1 MLAAVLLQGEIS
13 TVSDLMTDNTSH
25 NEAKQQVGITGI
37 CIRQH
42 CAGCG
47 HGVCGLLQVPD
58 TGGVYFVPAFGGLL
72 APHWEED
79 ARGTLLG
86 MTGQPQGKW
95 RVGVLGGT
103 FCTGVAQSCHWPS
116 ACGMHR
122 GAHLKECAGAH
133 TCEAHSLELH
143 TLLILA
149 SLQHRP
155 LLPTSHALPSLWGTS
170 TALIAVQRSRRVAML
185 CVLCWRLSASR
196 RVKCW
201 RQ

>member
-25 NEAKQQVGITGI
+25 NEAKQQGGITGI
-37 CIRQH
+37 CMRQH

-47 HGVCGLLQVPD
+47 LGVCGLLQVPD

-95 RVGVLGGT
+95 ASRCFGRDILHRSCTELPLAQCMRHAQGGT
-103 FCTGVAQSCHWPS
+103 LEGV
-116 ACGMHR
+116 R
-122 GAHLKECAGAH
+122 RRAH
-133 TCEAHSLELH
+133 
-143 TLLILA
+143 
-149 SLQHRP
+149 
-155 LLPTSHALPSLWGTS
+155 
-170 TALIAVQRSRRVAML
+170 M
-185 CVLCWRLSASR
+185 
-196 RVKCW
+196 
-201 RQ
+201 